1 MNLPRLLSAVAVTA
15 VLAVVGGCSGSADP
29 DPEAREGLRAAA
41 APLLAAHARL
51 DEYEGAVAEGG
62 DFARARALWPDVAAS
77 VGEAVGAF
85 DAAAGT
91 SVGPAQRSTLIGYA
105 GGLATALSLWERVDA
120 AIRSQ
125 GTTADR
131 GDRIEAAREHMR
143 YLDRLRSR
151 AFGDQAAR

>member
-1 MNLPRLLSAVAVTA
+1 MHLPRLLSAVAVTA
-15 VLAVVGGCSGSADP
+15 VLAVLGGCSGSVDP
-29 DPEAREGLRAAA
+29 DPQAREGLRASA

-51 DEYEGAVAEGG
+51 EEYEGAVAEG
-62 DFARARALWPDVAAS
+62 DDARARALWPDVAAS
-77 VGEAVGAF
+77 VDQAVGAF

-91 SVGPAQRSTLIGYA
+91 SIGPAQRSTLIGYS

-125 GTTADR
+125 GTAADR

-151 AFGDQAAR
+151 AFGDQPQG